1 MPVGFAERVVLLGA
15 VCAVGAC
22 TSDNSTVEGDLAAL
36 TLASGRATGAYD
48 SQHGDVE
55 RAGWGLGEVD
65 AVEVEGAARELGHA
79 LHDVARLAGAPAIS
93 VAMPQPF
100 APGIR
105 LTRQK
110 LVPVRNRASASTRAN
125 A

>member
-1 MPVGFAERVVLLGA
+1 MAGLAERVVLRGA
-15 VCAVGAC
+15 FCAAGAC
-22 TSDNSTVEGDLAAL
+22 TSDSSRVEGALAAL
-36 TLASGRATGAYD
+36 TPASGDATGAYD
-48 SQHGDVE
+48 SQHG
-55 RAGWGLGEVD
+55 EVLRPGCGTLLED
-65 AVEVEGAARELGHA
+65 AVEVEDAACELGHA
-79 LHDVARLAGAPAIS
+79 LHEVARLAGVPAIS

-110 LVPVRNRASASTRAN
+110 LVPVMNSASASTRAD